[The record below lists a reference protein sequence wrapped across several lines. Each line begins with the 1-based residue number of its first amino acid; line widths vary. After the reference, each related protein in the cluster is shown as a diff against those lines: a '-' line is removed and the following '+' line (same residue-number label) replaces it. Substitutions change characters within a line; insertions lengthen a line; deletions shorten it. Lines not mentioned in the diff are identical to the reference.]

1 MIERYKEIRREE
13 TKKSKEIY
21 REKIEKKSSRERN
34 AFKEAKKHPEYC
46 IYPNHTT
53 PNKKT
58 HIPDVY
64 N

>member
-21 REKIEKKSSRERN
+21 REKKSSRERN
-34 AFKEAKKHPEYC
+34 AFKKAKNYPEYC